1 VSVEFFAQS
10 ADGLLFA
17 ANGIDP
23 VLIWD
28 GLAGQMD
35 VAGVAAPAAALT
47 FAGAGSGAITGTYYA
62 YTRYVDA
69 RGNASD
75 LSPLAGPVTL
85 AARGEVAYSNV
96 PAPAESKVA
105 LRQILRNTAGQTQVF
120 YVDVETDDL
129 TSTSFSSTLADGLLQ
144 NQEAVALYDDAG
156 IVVANR
162 NAPPP
167 ADKGVIAAHL
177 DRMFL
182 AGEEVYREGSVAVT
196 LGSKVVSGV
205 GTAWPATL
213 AGRFLWVAGAD
224 RAYEIDAVDVVLQT
238 LTLLEEYGSPS
249 APYQPYGV
257 RPPLAQRRLVAFS
270 EPGLPESWP
279 AANALSVQEDGD
291 DVVGLMP
298 MGSFLYILER
308 RHVYRLTFQEDP
320 IDDGYVFLSCNRGCV
335 NGRCF
340 AVVDEAAYLLDE
352 AGVYVFSGSRQTEPV
367 SAPIQ
372 DLFDPANAR
381 ARYRLR
387 FESSRWW
394 HCVYD
399 RGTQV
404 VRWFVT
410 LSGTGAPRHAL
421 ALDLATRRWWVEEY
435 PVPIGASCVGLLD
448 GERRVFLGGPG
459 GQVFLLGPDSLDLVD
474 ARRGK
479 VRGLVT
485 SATPTSLTDA
495 QGRFG
500 DDLAGAPV
508 TVVSGRGRG
517 QQRVVVQASAARLD
531 LDRPW
536 SVRPDPTS
544 TYQVGGVRWRY
555 RTGWFRWAPAEV
567 EGPRRIEILFEP
579 CAGEQTLLA
588 YFYADRSG
596 GPVVWRS
603 DYGPSQL
610 NSLGTERGD
619 AAMTG
624 DLSAPGGWMQRRM
637 DGHKELYIDGQ
648 RLFSWE
654 LQGVTNGDPAVIYQV
669 TLDGAV
675 GGGRGE

>member
-1 VSVEFFAQS
+1 VEHFAQS

-17 ANGIDP
+17 VNGIDP
-23 VLIWD
+23 PIVWD
-28 GLAGQMD
+28 GLADQMD
-35 VAGVAAPAAALT
+35 VAGLVAPSSALT
-47 FAGAGSGAITGTYYA
+47 LSGAGSGSITGTYYA
-62 YTRYVDA
+62 YTRFVD
-69 RGNASD
+69 RFGNVSN
-75 LSPLAGPVTL
+75 LSPLAGPVTIT
-85 AARGEVAYSNV
+85 ARGEVAYANV
-96 PAPAESKVA
+96 PVPSESKVT
-105 LRQILRNTAGQTQVF
+105 LRQILRNTAGQAQVF

-129 TSTSFSSTLADGLLQ
+129 TSTSFSSTNTDTFLQ
-144 NQEAVALYDDAG
+144 ANEAVALYDSEG
-156 IVVANR
+156 LPIANR
-162 NAPPP
+162 NDPPP
-167 ADKGVIAAHL
+167 SDKSVIAAHL

-182 AGEEVYREGSVAVT
+182 AGEEVYRDGSVVVT
-196 LGSKVVSGV
+196 LGSKTVTGV
-205 GTAWPATL
+205 GTEWPSTL
-213 AGRFLWVAGAD
+213 AGRFLWVSGAD
-224 RAYEIDAVDVVLQT
+224 RAYEIDSVDAVSQT
-238 LTLLEEYGSPS
+238 ITLLEEYASPT
-249 APYQPYGV
+249 AAYQPYGI

-270 EPGLPESWP
+270 EPGLPEAWP
-279 AANALSVQEDGD
+279 PTNALSVQEDGD

-308 RHVYRLTFQEDP
+308 RHVYRLTFQQDP
-320 IDDGYVFLSCNRGCV
+320 LDDGYVFLSCNRGCV

-352 AGVYVFSGSRQTEPV
+352 AGIYQFSGSRQVEPV

-372 DLFDPANAR
+372 DLFDPTNAR

-387 FESSRWW
+387 FESAKWW

-399 RGTQV
+399 PGLQV

-410 LSGTGAPRHAL
+410 LAGTGVPRHAL
-421 ALDLATRRWWVEEY
+421 AMDIATRRWWVEEY
-435 PVPIGASCVGLLD
+435 PVPVGASCVGLLD

-459 GQVFLLGPDSLDLVD
+459 GQVYLLGPGSLDMVD
-474 ARRGK
+474 GRRGK

-485 SATPTSLTDA
+485 SATPTSLSDSA
-495 QGRFG
+495 GRFG

-508 TVVSGRGRG
+508 AIVTGRGRG
-517 QQRVVVQASAARLD
+517 QWRVVVQAGAARLD
-531 LDRPW
+531 VDRPW
-536 SVRPDPTS
+536 SVEPDGTS

-567 EGPRRIEILFEP
+567 EGPRRIEVLFEP
-579 CAGEQTLLA
+579 SPSEQALLA

-596 GPVVWRS
+596 DPVVWQAT
-603 DYGPSQL
+603 YAGAEL

-624 DLSAPGGWMQRRM
+624 DLSATGGWMQRRM

-654 LQGVTNGDPAVIYQV
+654 FEGVTNIDPAVIYQV
-669 TLDGAV
+669 TLDGAT
-675 GGGRGE
+675 GGRG